1 MNESARSLTSRVS
14 YSGAVLQRTMF
25 ILIIGLAGV
34 AVLLSLGTWQV
45 QRLAWKEG
53 ILAEIDA
60 KIEGAP
66 IAIPLSPNADAHKYQ
81 PVEITGRFLETRI
94 RVLVSQKLIGAGY
107 RIIQPLQTADRVIL
121 VDRGFVKIDQ
131 TEDLRNDTAT
141 VMGNLHWPDEVDDYI
156 PEPDLTRDI
165 WFARDVQA
173 LAKALNADPILV
185 IAREITPS
193 SEKVSPIPISSS
205 GIPNDHL
212 QYAITWF
219 SLAAVW
225 AGMSGLFLFGTRR
238 RKS

>member
-1 MNESARSLTSRVS
+1 VR
-14 YSGAVLQRTMF
+14 RTIF
-25 ILIIGLAGV
+25 ILIIGLIGI
-34 AVLLSLGTWQV
+34 AVLLSLGIWQV

-66 IAIPLSPNADAHKYQ
+66 SALPLSPTVQAHKYQ
-81 PVEITGRFLETRI
+81 PIEVSGRFLDTRI

-107 RIIQPLQTADRVIL
+107 RIIQPFQTDGRVIL

-131 TEDLRNDTAT
+131 TEDLRNDQAT
-141 VMGNLHWPDEVDDYI
+141 ILGNLHWPEEVDQYT

-165 WFARDVQA
+165 WFARDVPK
-173 LAKALNADPILV
+173 LAAALNADPILV

-219 SLAAVW
+219 SLVAVW

>member
-1 MNESARSLTSRVS
+1 MR
-14 YSGAVLQRTMF
+14 RTIF
-25 ILIIGLAGV
+25 ILIIGLIGI
-34 AVLLSLGTWQV
+34 AVLLSLGIWQV

-66 IAIPLSPNADAHKYQ
+66 SALPLSPTVQAHKYQ
-81 PVEITGRFLETRI
+81 PIEVSGRFLDTRI

-107 RIIQPLQTADRVIL
+107 RIIQPFQTDGRVIL

-131 TEDLRNDTAT
+131 TEDLRNDQAT
-141 VMGNLHWPDEVDDYI
+141 ILGNLHWPEEVDQYT

-165 WFARDVQA
+165 WFARDVPE
-173 LAKALNADPILV
+173 LAAALNADPILV

-219 SLAAVW
+219 SLVAVW

>member
-1 MNESARSLTSRVS
+1 MR
-14 YSGAVLQRTMF
+14 RTIF
-25 ILIIGLAGV
+25 ILIIGLIGI
-34 AVLLSLGTWQV
+34 AVLLSLGIWQV

-66 IAIPLSPNADAHKYQ
+66 SALPLSPTVQAHKYQ
-81 PVEITGRFLETRI
+81 PIEVSGRFLETRI

-107 RIIQPLQTADRVIL
+107 RIIQPFQTDGRVIL

-131 TEDLRNDTAT
+131 TEDLRNDQAT
-141 VMGNLHWPDEVDDYI
+141 ILGNLHWPEEVDQYT

-165 WFARDVQA
+165 WFARDVPK
-173 LAKALNADPILV
+173 LAAALNADPILV

-219 SLAAVW
+219 SLVAVW

>member
-1 MNESARSLTSRVS
+1 V
-14 YSGAVLQRTMF
+14 QRTIF
-25 ILIIGLAGV
+25 ILIIGLAGI

-60 KIEGAP
+60 KIQGAP
-66 IAIPLSPNADAHKYQ
+66 IALPSAPNVDAHKYQ
-81 PVEITGRFLETRI
+81 PVEVAGRFLETRI

-107 RIIQPLQTADRVIL
+107 RIIQPFQTENRIIL
-121 VDRGFVKIDQ
+121 IDRGFVKIDH
-131 TEDLRNDTAT
+131 TEDLRNDQAI
-141 VMGNLHWPDEVDDYI
+141 VLGNLHWPDEVDEYT
-156 PEPDLTRDI
+156 PEPDLKRDI
-165 WFARDVQA
+165 WFARDVPA
-173 LAKALNADPILV
+173 LADALNTDPILV

>member
-1 MNESARSLTSRVS
+1 MVRHTI
-14 YSGAVLQRTMF
+14 F
-25 ILIIGLAGV
+25 ILIIGLAGI

-60 KIEGAP
+60 KISGTP
-66 IAIPLSPNADAHKYQ
+66 TTLPLSPSEEAHKYQ
-81 PVEITGRFLETRI
+81 PVEVSGRFLETRI

-107 RIIQPLQTADRVIL
+107 RIIQPFQTADRVIL

-131 TEDLRNDTAT
+131 TEDLRNDPAT
-141 VMGNLHWPDEVDDYI
+141 VLGNLHWPDEVDEYT
-156 PEPDLTRDI
+156 PEPDLRRDI
-165 WFARDVQA
+165 WFARDVPA
-173 LAKALNADPILV
+173 MAKALNADPVLV

-193 SEKVSPIPISSS
+193 SEKVSAIPISSS

>member
-1 MNESARSLTSRVS
+1 MR
-14 YSGAVLQRTMF
+14 RTIF
-25 ILIIGLAGV
+25 ILIIGLAGI

-60 KIEGAP
+60 KIEGTP
-66 IAIPLSPNADAHKYQ
+66 TTLPLSPNEEAHKYQ
-81 PVEITGRFLETRI
+81 PVEVSGRFLETRI

-107 RIIQPLQTADRVIL
+107 RIIQPFQTADRVIL

-131 TEDLRNDTAT
+131 TEDLRNDPAT
-141 VMGNLHWPDEVDDYI
+141 VLGNLHWPDEVDEYT
-156 PEPDLTRDI
+156 PEPDLMRDI
-165 WFARDVQA
+165 WFARDVSA
-173 LAKALNADPILV
+173 LAKALNTDPVLM

-193 SEKVSPIPISSS
+193 SEKVSSIPISSS

>member
-1 MNESARSLTSRVS
+1 MKAREVQLRAFPTWGTVVR
-14 YSGAVLQRTMF
+14 RTIF
-25 ILIIGLAGV
+25 ILIIGLAGI

-60 KIEGAP
+60 KISGTP
-66 IAIPLSPNADAHKYQ
+66 TTLPLSPSEEAHKYQ
-81 PVEITGRFLETRI
+81 PVEVSGRFLETRI

-107 RIIQPLQTADRVIL
+107 RIIQPFQTADRVIL

-131 TEDLRNDTAT
+131 TEDLRNDPAT
-141 VMGNLHWPDEVDDYI
+141 VLGNLHWPDEVDEYT
-156 PEPDLTRDI
+156 PEPDLRRDI
-165 WFARDVQA
+165 WFARDVPA
-173 LAKALNADPILV
+173 LAKALNADPVLV

-193 SEKVSPIPISSS
+193 NEKVSPIPISSS

>member
-1 MNESARSLTSRVS
+1 MKAREVQLRAFHTWGTVVR
-14 YSGAVLQRTMF
+14 RTIF
-25 ILIIGLAGV
+25 ILIIGLAGI

-53 ILAEIDA
+53 ILADIDA
-60 KIEGAP
+60 KISGTP
-66 IAIPLSPNADAHKYQ
+66 TTLPLSPSEEAHKYL
-81 PVEITGRFLETRI
+81 PVEVSGRFFETRI

-107 RIIQPLQTADRVIL
+107 RIIQPFQTADRVIL
-121 VDRGFVKIDQ
+121 VDRGFVEIDQ
-131 TEDLRNDTAT
+131 IEDLRNDTAT
-141 VMGNLHWPDEVDDYI
+141 VLGNLHWPDEVDEYT

-165 WFARDVQA
+165 WFARDVPA
-173 LAKALNADPILV
+173 LAKALTADPILV

>member
-1 MNESARSLTSRVS
+1 VR
-14 YSGAVLQRTMF
+14 RTIF
-25 ILIIGLAGV
+25 ILIIGLIGI
-34 AVLLSLGTWQV
+34 AVLLSLGIWQV

-66 IAIPLSPNADAHKYQ
+66 SALPLSPTVQAHKYQ
-81 PVEITGRFLETRI
+81 PIEVSGRFLETRI

-107 RIIQPLQTADRVIL
+107 RIIQPFQTDGRVIL

-131 TEDLRNDTAT
+131 TEDLRNDQAT
-141 VMGNLHWPDEVDDYI
+141 ILGNLHWPEEVDQYT

-165 WFARDVQA
+165 WFARDVPE
-173 LAKALNADPILV
+173 LAAALNADPILV

-219 SLAAVW
+219 SLVAVW